1 MKEAGDDYKAEVE
14 RKYSLIKKR
23 LIPLLALLLAIAIT
37 FGLFIYRD
45 KLPEFGNYGYLG
57 AFLSGLIS
65 NATIILP
72 VPGIL
77 VLFALG
83 TVLNPVLV
91 GLVGATGGII
101 GEMTGFMAG
110 YGGREIVQGHGRLYA
125 IAEKWMQRR
134 GGWVIFAFAAVPLPI
149 LDIAGLVAG
158 ALRYPLWKFFLIA
171 WVGKSIKYV
180 VLVLAGA
187 WGWQWILNL
196 IG

>member
-1 MKEAGDDYKAEVE
+1 MDKAVDGSRAVGEK
-14 RKYSLIKKR
+14 RASWLKKR
-23 LIPLLALLLAIAIT
+23 LIPLLALLLAVVIT
-37 FGLFIYRD
+37 VGLFLYRD

-83 TVLNPVLV
+83 TVCNPVLV
-91 GLVGATGGII
+91 GLVGAAGGII

-110 YGGREIVQGHGRLYA
+110 YGGREIVQSHGRLYA
-125 IAEKWMQRR
+125 TAEKWMKRR
-134 GGWVIFAFAAVPLPI
+134 GGWVIFAFAAVPLPV
-149 LDIAGLVAG
+149 LDIAGVVAG

-187 WGWQWILNL
+187 WGWQWVLNL
-196 IG
+196 FG